1 MRKKFIHLLIFFLF
15 LQNCGYSPIYSVQN
29 KTNFKFN
36 IVEINGSNKMNNIFN
51 IQINRFSN
59 DTSNNKRDLKGFWLT
74 AEHCDPS
81 PSKNSDSF
89 VVKEGYVSITPLHSE
104 QTNLKF
110 IKELSAW
117 SFNWFY
123 EE

>member
-1 MRKKFIHLLIFFLF
+1 MKKKNVLGQKVKAIE
-15 LQNCGYSPIYSVQN
+15 SPISY
-29 KTNFKFN
+29 KFDK
-36 IVEINGSNKMNNIFN
+36 I
-51 IQINRFSN
+51 
-59 DTSNNKRDLKGFWLT
+59 NNKRDLKGFWLT

-110 IKELSAW
+110 VKELSTW
-117 SFNWFY
+117 SFN
-123 EE
+123 